1 MQSQHLEHV
10 TGRMVDDVSNEMN
23 RPFSHWDAAYEG
35 APPWDIG
42 IPQDEFVRLAEKG
55 EIEGCVLDIGC
66 GTGENALHFARLG
79 HEVWGID
86 ISQIAIQKAR
96 GKAAMRGLH
105 AHFMVR
111 DALNLSAIGHSFN
124 TVTDC
129 GFFHT
134 LDDDDRSIFLHSLS
148 SVLLPGG
155 TYFMLAMSEKEPTDW
170 GGPRRIS
177 QKEIKEAFRDGWRIN
192 YIRDAKF
199 RANLDKDT
207 PLAWLSSITK
217 E

>member
-1 MQSQHLEHV
+1 MPMETS
-10 TGRMVDDVSNEMN
+10 
-23 RPFSHWDAAYEG
+23 RPFNTWDVAYEG

-42 IPQDEFVRLAEKG
+42 IPQDEFVHLAEKG

-66 GTGENALHFARLG
+66 GTGENALHFAKLG

-111 DALNLSAIGHSFN
+111 DALKLSALGHSFN

-129 GFFHT
+129 GLFHT
-134 LDDDDRSIFLHSLS
+134 LDDADRPVFLRGLS

-155 TYFMLAMSEKEPTDW
+155 TYFMLAMSEKEPDYW

-177 QKEIKEAFRDGWRIN
+177 QMEIIETFQDGWRIN